1 MVGHFE
7 EMKEQGQSGN
17 DPAGKTESATLAS
30 STGVKSETK

>member
-17 DPAGKTESATLAS
+17 NTAGKTGSATLAS
-30 STGVKSETK
+30 SKGDKSDSK

>member
-17 DPAGKTESATLAS
+17 DPAGKSGSATLAS
-30 STGVKSETK
+30 STGDKSDAK